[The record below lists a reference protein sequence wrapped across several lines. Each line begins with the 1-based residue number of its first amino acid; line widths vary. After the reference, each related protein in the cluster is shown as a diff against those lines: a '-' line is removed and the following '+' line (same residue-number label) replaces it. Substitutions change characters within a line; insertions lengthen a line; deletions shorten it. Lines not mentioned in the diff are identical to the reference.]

1 MCSDQQQHSSVFEWV
16 FLRPWQSAW
25 SLHIL
30 SVTYAARI
38 AQNWLTLMSGQP
50 QSAKLRTPLLRLTNE
65 LRRLTPQQPSNEP
78 RHKLWLVR

>member
-1 MCSDQQQHSSVFEWV
+1 MCSDQSQSTSGPGSALLQ
-16 FLRPWQSAW
+16 PWRSLL
-25 SLHIL
+25 SLHML
-30 SVTYAARI
+30 SVIYTARI

-50 QSAKLRTPLLRLTNE
+50 QSAKLRTPLIRLTNE